1 MLFAPRVSLI
11 HGLDPRSKIIVWIVI
26 ATPAILSYSILVSLS
41 MFLLTIAIALI
52 AGVAKIYVSNLMKVI
67 LPVFIPVI
75 LIQGLFN
82 PVGKTTVIYLLP
94 WLSFKREGLVFAAI
108 LLSRLLA
115 IFGGAYLLNL
125 TTRPSDF
132 MASMQKMGL
141 PLKVAYPLFSAL
153 QIVPVIQMRLQM
165 VKEAQMA
172 RGLKLQRVSIIR
184 RLSNFI
190 PLLTP
195 LLLGAI
201 EEAYRRS
208 IALEAR
214 GFSSNIKKTFLSDIR
229 FHAADAFF
237 VLGITTSTLILS
249 LWLTSLIPHPNPWS
263 L

>member
-1 MLFAPRVSLI
+1 MSNR
-11 HGLDPRSKIIVWIVI
+11 
-26 ATPAILSYSILVSLS
+26 ILVSFA
-41 MFLLTIAIALI
+41 MFLLTVAIALI
-52 AGVAKIYVSNLMKVI
+52 ARVAKVYVSNLMKVI
-67 LPVFIPVI
+67 LPVFVPVI

-82 PVGKTTVIYLLP
+82 PVGKTAVIYLLP

-125 TTRPSDF
+125 TTRPSDL
-132 MASMQKMGL
+132 MASMQKMGI
-141 PLKVAYPLFSAL
+141 PLKIAYPLFSAL

-172 RGLKLQRVSIIR
+172 RGLKLQRVSIIK
-184 RLSNFI
+184 RLRNFI

-214 GFSSNIKKTFLSDIR
+214 GFSSKIRKTFLTDTR

-237 VLGITTSTLILS
+237 IIGIATSTLILS
-249 LWLTSLIPHPNPWS
+249 FWLTSLIPQPNLWS